1 MRIARILHNGHPLTV
16 AIDPDGAV
24 RAVDGDIRTGISE
37 TGPVLAPLD
46 EVQLLAPCEP
56 SKVLCVGR
64 NYASSVRAK
73 GHPWPDLPFVFF
85 KTPNAVVG
93 PGDVVLR
100 PHGIETFEYEGELAV
115 VIGKPATQIR
125 ASDAANH
132 ILGYTVG
139 NDMTVRDWQASDP
152 HWTRAKSAD
161 TLCPLGPWIET
172 ELDPTNLL
180 IETRVNGEL
189 QQHGRTDDLI
199 FSIGEIMAFISET
212 ITLSPGDVILTGAP
226 TGTRPV
232 VAGDEVAVTI
242 EGIGTLRNVIEQR
255 APAPATEES
264 PA

>member
-1 MRIARILHNGHPLTV
+1 
-16 AIDPDGAV
+16 
-24 RAVDGDIRTGISE
+24 
-37 TGPVLAPLD
+37 
-46 EVQLLAPCEP
+46 
-56 SKVLCVGR
+56 
-64 NYASSVRAK
+64 
-73 GHPWPDLPFVFF
+73 
-85 KTPNAVVG
+85 
-93 PGDVVLR
+93 
-100 PHGIETFEYEGELAV
+100 
-115 VIGKPATQIR
+115 
-125 ASDAANH
+125 
-132 ILGYTVG
+132 VG

-152 HWTRAKSAD
+152 HWTRTKSAD

-255 APAPATEES
+255 APAPASEER